1 MTQAITKSHI
11 AIALQSIDAF
21 VNDGKVDASELQ
33 KMLDTAMADNQIDAE
48 ERRVLSKV
56 LIHAR
61 QAGLDAETTALVA
74 SIKARHGIG

>member
-1 MTQAITKSHI
+1 MTQIIAKSHI

-21 VNDGKVDASELQ
+21 VNDGRINAAELQ
-33 KMLDTAMADNQIDAE
+33 KMLDTALADNQIDAE
-48 ERRVLSKV
+48 ESRVLSKV
-56 LIHAR
+56 LLHAK